1 MECVLAGRIRMHEF
15 KRTPR
20 FPRCLVG
27 NVASEDWKAMAER
40 YCSTYPTGLNL
51 AQNDCKTFSLQLVR
65 TLTSVEMCNLQELEM
80 VTPSKSGADDSQT
93 VPGLLDW
100 N

>member
-1 MECVLAGRIRMHEF
+1 MHEF

-51 AQNDCKTFSLQLVR
+51 AQNDCKTFSLQLAR
-65 TLTSVEMCNLQELEM
+65 TLTNAETSSLHELVM
-80 VTPSKSGADDSQT
+80 VTPSEGGTDALQT
-93 VPGLLDW
+93 VPDLLDW